1 MANAG
6 IRHIDVGDQLTKTEW
21 LSEETHELVHGTSFP
36 ASPVERQLF
45 YRDDEHKWYIYN
57 GSAWECL
64 QTPPLPIGRP
74 KRDGASMVS
83 YSLPGVALAGCSTHT
98 VVANRLYYEPI
109 FTDRQITLDR
119 LAIGVTTAAA
129 GQARLGIYSA
139 DTFWQPTAL
148 ILDAGE
154 VDTGTTGY
162 KEITINL
169 TLTPGLYLLAFVA
182 NATPVLRTI
191 SGSLVGA
198 GISDTVGNYPTYPFW
213 TIMIANY
220 TYAPLPSQPLPW
232 NLGQG
237 AGTSIPFHLVVV
249 RLSTV

>member
-6 IRHIDVGDQLTKTEW
+6 IRHTDVGDQLTKTEW

-36 ASPVERQLF
+36 ASPAERQLF
-45 YRDDEHKWYIYN
+45 YHDTEHRWYIYN
-57 GSAWECL
+57 GSSWIPT
-64 QTPPLPIGRP
+64 QNPPPIGRP
-74 KRDGASMVS
+74 KRDGAPMVS
-83 YSLPGVALAGCSTHT
+83 YSLPGVCITGCSTYT

-109 FTDRQITLDR
+109 LTDRQITLDR

-129 GQARLGIYSA
+129 GKARLGIYSA

-169 TLTPGLYLLAFVA
+169 TPTPGLYLLALVA
-182 NATPVLRTI
+182 NATPVLRAI
-191 SGSLVGA
+191 LGSLPGA
-198 GISDTVGNYPTYPFW
+198 GMSDTVGNYPTYPFW
-213 TIMIANY
+213 TIMMASY
-220 TYAPLPSQPLPW
+220 TYAPLPSPPLPW

-237 AGTSIPFHLVVV
+237 GGTGIPIHFVVV

>member
-6 IRHIDVGDQLTKTEW
+6 IRHTDVGDQLTKTEW

-45 YRDDEHKWYIYN
+45 YHDTEHRWYIYN
-57 GSAWECL
+57 GSSWIPT
-64 QTPPLPIGRP
+64 QNPPPIGRP
-74 KRDGASMVS
+74 RRDGIQTVS
-83 YSLPGVALAGCSTHT
+83 YSLPGVALVAASTHT

-109 FTDRQITLDR
+109 LTDRQITLDR
-119 LAIGVTTAAA
+119 LAIGVTTAAS
-129 GQARLGIYSA
+129 GKARLGIYSA

-169 TLTPGLYLLAFVA
+169 TLTPGIYLLALVA

-191 SGSLVGA
+191 LGSLPGA
-198 GISDTVGNYPTYPFW
+198 GISYPAEYPTYPFW
-213 TIMIANY
+213 GLLARDY
-220 TYAPLPSQPLPW
+220 TYGALPDPPLPW
-232 NLGQG
+232 NLTQG
-237 AGTSIPFHLVVV
+237 TGTTPLDHLVLV